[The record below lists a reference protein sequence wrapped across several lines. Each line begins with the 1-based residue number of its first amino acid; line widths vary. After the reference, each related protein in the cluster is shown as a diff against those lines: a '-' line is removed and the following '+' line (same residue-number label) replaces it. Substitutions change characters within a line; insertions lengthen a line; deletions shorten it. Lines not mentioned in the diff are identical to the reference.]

1 MTSGSRDKGIRK
13 SEVLALGK
21 DLIPFCNILVNAFNA
36 KSIKSIENYIDHSIT
51 ELIL

>member
-1 MTSGSRDKGIRK
+1 MTSGSKDKGIRK
-13 SEVLALGK
+13 FRVCGK
-21 DLIPFCNILVNAFNA
+21 DFIPFCNILVNAFNA